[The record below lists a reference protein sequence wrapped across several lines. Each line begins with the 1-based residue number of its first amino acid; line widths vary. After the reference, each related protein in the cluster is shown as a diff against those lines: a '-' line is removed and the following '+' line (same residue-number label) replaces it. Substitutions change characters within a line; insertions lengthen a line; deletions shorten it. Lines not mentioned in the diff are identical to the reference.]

1 MIEKK
6 EIIIIVLLLVNL
18 IIMGTIIFC
27 SLKINQKTNYDI
39 NIDNQYSNDLSAIQE
54 NKFSYKQNYKAN
66 NTTTSEE
73 RKKKFNFAEV
83 NKPLFFTGIVA
94 ALITFVL
101 FFSFFVEEKNCEKI
115 NSECNKTNNIGSG
128 SCSCGDCAC
137 GGSGDNFAGYCL
149 ACIIFLLITPFILI
163 YFFTKTLGKS
173 ISRIIIL
180 LILFLFDKLLVY
192 FGLKQGIV
200 YEMNIFAYLVIILT
214 IFDAILNITGFT
226 LYIILNYNCFSEN
239 IGKDSNKNKAPE
251 KQMNDKIY
259 LENKDNNISSKDDIQ
274 SNPEAS
280 NHIKNSENDGPE
292 SKK

>member
-39 NIDNQYSNDLSAIQE
+39 NIDNQYSNNLSAIQE
-54 NKFSYKQNYKAN
+54 NKFLYKQNYKVN

-73 RKKKFNFAEV
+73 RKKKFKFSEV

-94 ALITFVL
+94 ALTTFVL

-128 SCSCGDCAC
+128 SCSC
-137 GGSGDNFAGYCL
+137 SGNNFAGYCL

-200 YEMNIFAYLVIILT
+200 YEMNTFAYLVIILS

-274 SNPEAS
+274 SNTEAS
-280 NHIKNSENDGPE
+280 NHIKNLENDGPE

>member
-39 NIDNQYSNDLSAIQE
+39 NIYNQYSNNLSAIQE
-54 NKFSYKQNYKAN
+54 SKFLYKQNYKVN

-101 FFSFFVEEKNCEKI
+101 FFSFFVEEKYCEKI
-115 NSECNKTNNIGSG
+115 NSESNKTNNKDCG
-128 SCSCGDCAC
+128 SCSCGDRAC
-137 GGSGDNFAGYCL
+137 GGSSDKFAGYC
-149 ACIIFLLITPFILI
+149 ACIIFLLIAPFILI
-163 YFFTKTLGKS
+163 FFFTKTLGKS

-200 YEMNIFAYLVIILT
+200 YELNTFAYLVIILS

-239 IGKDSNKNKAPE
+239 IGKDSNKNKVPE

-274 SNPEAS
+274 SNTEAS
-280 NHIKNSENDGPE
+280 NHIKNSENDRPE

>member
-39 NIDNQYSNDLSAIQE
+39 NIYNQYSNNLSAIQE
-54 NKFSYKQNYKAN
+54 SKFLYKQNYKVN

-137 GGSGDNFAGYCL
+137 SCSGDNFAGYC
-149 ACIIFLLITPFILI
+149 ACIIFLLIAPFILI
-163 YFFTKTLGKS
+163 FF
-173 ISRIIIL
+173 
-180 LILFLFDKLLVY
+180 FY
-192 FGLKQGIV
+192 
-200 YEMNIFAYLVIILT
+200 
-214 IFDAILNITGFT
+214 
-226 LYIILNYNCFSEN
+226 
-239 IGKDSNKNKAPE
+239 KNFRK
-251 KQMNDKIY
+251 KY
-259 LENKDNNISSKDDIQ
+259 ISSYNFI
-274 SNPEAS
+274 
-280 NHIKNSENDGPE
+280 NSF
-292 SKK
+292 SF